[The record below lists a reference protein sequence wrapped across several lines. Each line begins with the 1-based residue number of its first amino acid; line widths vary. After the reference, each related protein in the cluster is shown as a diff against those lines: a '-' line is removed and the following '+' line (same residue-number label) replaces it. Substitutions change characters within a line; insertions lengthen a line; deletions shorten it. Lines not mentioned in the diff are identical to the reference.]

1 MNGLK
6 LIGCVCFMLVCFVSK
21 AQHIT
26 EERELSTSYRI
37 EAFGSAATARTTPFW
52 MVSNQYGVIPLDA
65 GNGYMKAGAFHNQ
78 AFGRKFSWSA
88 GLDVVLAL
96 PRYRNVYLQQLYV
109 DLNYRCLRLSV
120 GSKENYT
127 SMTDRWL
134 SSGDMVHSA
143 NARPIPEINLSIPS
157 FTVVPLTKGWLQVKG
172 DFAVGRS
179 FDTKYLEWFTKDWS
193 LYAGNYYTQH
203 VLWHH
208 KSLYFRIGDT
218 RNGKPFSAI
227 IGVQHVAQWGGKST
241 NPSLGDQ
248 PHSLKDFLR
257 VVLGR
262 EGGDGATASDKINV
276 LGNHYGAYDLK
287 FSYKKD
293 LWALHVYWQHFFE
306 DKSGMELANLRD
318 GLWGIEAELR
328 DFRWVRKVVAEY
340 FDTRYQSGPFHFLD
354 GRDRPGR
361 GGGADNYYN
370 NGEYTTGV
378 SYFGRGLGSPL
389 ITSPAYNSDGFV
401 GFRNNRVSTYHL
413 GWEGSLSGNVDYRA
427 LFSVMNSWGTTMA
440 PFLNNEPGISVAFD
454 IIYRHPNL
462 CGWEFKGSLAVDGR
476 SLYGNNVGFGLSV
489 VKRGI
494 LKEWIK

>member
-1 MNGLK
+1 MNILK
-6 LIGCVCFMLVCFVSK
+6 LVGCAGFLLVCFVSK
-21 AQHIT
+21 AQHT

-37 EAFGSAATARTTPFW
+37 EAFGSVATDRNTPFW
-52 MVSNQYGVIPLDA
+52 MVSNRYGVVPLDG

-78 AFGRKFSWSA
+78 SLGKKFSWSA
-88 GLDVVLAL
+88 GLDMVVAL
-96 PRYRNVYLQQLYV
+96 PRFRNVYIQQLYA
-109 DLNYRCLRLSV
+109 DLNYRCLRLSI

-127 SMTDRWL
+127 SMVDRWL
-134 SSGDMVHSA
+134 SSGDLVHSA

-157 FTVVPLTKGWLQVKG
+157 FTIIPLTKGWLQVKG

-179 FDTKYLEWFTKDWS
+179 FDTKYLEWFTTSWPS
-193 LYAGNYYTQH
+193 HSGGYYTQH

-218 RNGKPFSAI
+218 RNERPFSAT
-227 IGVQHVAQWGGKST
+227 IGVQHAAQWGGTST
-241 NPSLGDQ
+241 NSSLGKQ
-248 PHSLKDFLR
+248 PHSLKDFIR

-262 EGGDGATASDKINV
+262 EGGDEASASDKINV

-287 FSYKKD
+287 FSYEKD
-293 LWALHVYWQHFFE
+293 LWSLHAYWQHFFE

-318 GLWGIEAELR
+318 GLWGIEAELKG
-328 DFRWVRKVVAEY
+328 FRWVRKIVAEY
-340 FDTRYQSGPFHFLD
+340 FDTRYQSGPFHFLE

-378 SYFGRGLGSPL
+378 SYFGRALGSPL
-389 ITSPAYNSDGFV
+389 ITSPAYNTDGYV
-401 GFRNNRVSTYHL
+401 GFRNNRVTTYHVGL
-413 GWEGSLSGNVDYRA
+413 EGTLSEYVDYRA

-440 PFLNNEPGISVAFD
+440 PFLNNKPGISAAVD
-454 IIYRHPNL
+454 VIYRHPDL
-462 CGWEFKGSLAVDGR
+462 CGWEFKSSVAVDGR

-489 VKRGI
+489 LKRGI
-494 LKEWIK
+494 LKDWRK